1 MDNKR
6 NKLGRGLSALLGDGA
21 RGSVDAQSSK
31 TNREVAITKLVPCP
45 FQPRRSFAEAQIN
58 ELAQS
63 IRQKGILQPL
73 VVRPK
78 TDGEGYEIIC
88 GERRWR
94 AAQMASVHQVPVVV
108 RDLSDQEALEIA
120 LIENLQR
127 ENLSALEEAEAYQ
140 CLMTEL
146 NHTQDAMAQSIG
158 KSRSHVAN
166 MLRLLN
172 LPDGVKAMLADGRL
186 SAGHGRALLGANNPA
201 NLAAKVLKNSLNVR
215 ATEAL
220 VRREGGIKPPDSI
233 AAVPKDAD
241 TLSLERELTDVLG
254 LKTKI
259 RVKGAGGE
267 IRLVYASLDELD
279 NLIARLR

>member
-1 MDNKR
+1 MDSKR
-6 NKLGRGLSALLGDGA
+6 KQLGRGLSALLGDGA
-21 RGSVDAQSSK
+21 KQYADLHSSK
-31 TNREVAITKLVPCP
+31 IAREVAITQLSPCP
-45 FQPRRSFAEAQIN
+45 FQPRRTFAEAQIA
-58 ELAQS
+58 ELSRS

-78 TDGEGYEIIC
+78 ADSEGYEIIC

-94 AAQMASVHQVPVVV
+94 AAQMASVHHVPVVV
-108 RDLSDQEALEIA
+108 RDLTDQEALEIA

-146 NHTQDAMAQSIG
+146 DHTQDAMAQSIG

-172 LPDGVKAMLADGRL
+172 LPDVVKAMLADGRL
-186 SAGHGRALLGANNPA
+186 SAGHGRALLGAKNPA
-201 NLAAKVLKNSLNVR
+201 DLAVTVVKKSLNVR

-220 VRREGGIKPPDSI
+220 VRREGEAKPSNLK

-241 TLSLERELTDVLG
+241 TLSLEREMTDTVG
-254 LKTKI
+254 LKTQI
-259 RVKGAGGE
+259 RTKGAGGE
-267 IRLVYASLDELD
+267 IRFIYTSLDELD
-279 NLIARLR
+279 DLIARLR